1 MNSSITYREIVYFV
15 IDELKLI
22 SDDSTFTPEHIIFL
36 ADKMRA
42 KLLYERYKDKLPVFF
57 VEDIYKE
64 KYVDLE
70 QNNNPDGE

>member
-42 KLLYERYKDKLPVFF
+42 KLLYKDIKMQRKETLQEVIIKLL
-57 VEDIYKE
+57 I
-64 KYVDLE
+64 L
-70 QNNNPDGE
+70 N